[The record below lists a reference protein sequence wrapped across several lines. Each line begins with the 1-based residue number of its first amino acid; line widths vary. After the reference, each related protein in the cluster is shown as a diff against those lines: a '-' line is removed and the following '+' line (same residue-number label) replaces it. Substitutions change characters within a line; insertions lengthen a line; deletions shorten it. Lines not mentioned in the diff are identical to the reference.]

1 MAELEGVGE
10 LHGSFQNQTGD
21 HQDAASASRL
31 ARSASRK
38 AASVW
43 KELRKGKPRGNPRAA
58 YQQRVI
64 KKSADLDT
72 KLRRPRILSKMQL
85 RNLKV
90 WLIDYTPDLPDSDAR
105 VLALRLYY
113 NELHVAD
120 GVPPSVAQDKVS
132 KMFLVSS
139 RTVQR
144 WAQAWESNR
153 RF

>member
-1 MAELEGVGE
+1 MAELEGVVGE

-21 HQDAASASRL
+21 DQDAASAGRL

-58 YQQRVI
+58 YKQRVI
-64 KKSADLDT
+64 NKSADLDT
-72 KLRRPRILSKMQL
+72 KLRQKKSDIVEDAVKELESL
-85 RNLKV
+85 T
-90 WLIDYTPDLPDSDAR
+90 DYMPDLLDSDAR
-105 VLALRLYY
+105 VFALRLYY
-113 NELHVAD
+113 IELAD

-144 WAQAWESNR
+144 WAQAWESNH